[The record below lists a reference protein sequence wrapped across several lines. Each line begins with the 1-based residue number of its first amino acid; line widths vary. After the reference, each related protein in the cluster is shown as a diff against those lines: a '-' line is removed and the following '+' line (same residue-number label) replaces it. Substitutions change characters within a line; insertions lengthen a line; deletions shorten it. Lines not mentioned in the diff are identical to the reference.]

1 MAEKI
6 INAGTRNIDGV
17 ETKFLIRKGF
27 KAWQGELDGGVIE
40 DWAEHRKIHTGSPD
54 SWRIDPYWNHP
65 ANAGFATWL
74 ADKGETQPWPTEREV
89 R

>member
-27 KAWQGELDGGVIE
+27 KAWQVELDGGVIE
-40 DWAEHRKIHTGSPD
+40 DWAEHRKIHVGEPD
-54 SWRIDPYWNHP
+54 SYKLDQYWNHP
-65 ANAGFATWL
+65 ENAEFATWL
-74 ADKGETQPWPTEREV
+74 ADKGEIAAW
-89 R
+89 

>member
-17 ETKFLIRKGF
+17 ETKFLIREGF
-27 KAWQGELDGGVIE
+27 KAWQVELDGGVIE
-40 DWAEHRKIHTGSPD
+40 DWAEHRKIRAGEPGHFKLDTF
-54 SWRIDPYWNHP
+54 WYHP
-65 ANAGFATWL
+65 ANAEFATWL
-74 ADKGETQPWPTEREV
+74 ADKGETRPWLTEREV